1 MLEFQDEVLP
11 VKPIRFP
18 DGQPALEIQTFHEVA
33 RALTS
38 SVDLTSILN
47 SIMQQMT
54 RFFNPQAWSLLIL
67 DEAKRQLYY
76 GVVSGGQTEKL
87 RNKRIPLGQGIPG
100 WVALHGEPMI
110 LTNVPDDPD
119 LADVLPENGGRVES
133 IVCLPL
139 RVRNHTYGV
148 LQLANCHPETMDNHE
163 IFFLHALCDY
173 AAIAIQ
179 NARVVEQIQQLTIT
193 DDCTGLYNAR
203 HLYERLE
210 HSLERSQRSRKPVSL
225 IFFDLDHFKLVN
237 DTYGHLNG
245 SRLLKEVGNMVLDS
259 LGLIETA
266 YRYGGDEFVILM
278 PHQSKQRAMD
288 LANRLMEKLRATRF
302 LPDAGL
308 NLQILASFGVA
319 CFPEDGVDIHAV
331 IRAADMAMY
340 HVKNTTRNGV
350 VGAGQYAADAEE

>member
-1 MLEFQDEVLP
+1 M
-11 VKPIRFP
+11 KPIRFP

-38 SVDLTSILN
+38 SVDLNSILN

-67 DEAKRQLYY
+67 DEPKRQLYY

-87 RNKRIPLGQGIPG
+87 QNKRIPLGQGIPG

-110 LTNVPDDPD
+110 LNSVPDDPE
-119 LADVLPENGGRVES
+119 LADVLPESGGRVES
-133 IVCLPL
+133 IICLPL
-139 RVRNHTYGV
+139 RVRTHTYGV
-148 LQLANCHPETMDNHE
+148 LQLVNCHPESMDNHE

-203 HLYERLE
+203 HLYDRLE
-210 HSLERSQRSRKPVSL
+210 HSLERNQRSRKPVSL

-245 SRLLKEVGNMVLDS
+245 SRLLKEVGDMVQES

-278 PHQSKQRAMD
+278 PHQSKQRALE

-302 LPDAGL
+302 LPDSGL
-308 NLQILASFGVA
+308 DLQILASFGVA
-319 CFPEDGVDIHAV
+319 SFPEDGLDIHAV
-331 IRAADMAMY
+331 IRAADTAMY

-350 VGAGQYAADAEE
+350 VCAGQYTPGSEP